1 MVSPT
6 SEELPKHRFLA
17 ELAEE
22 EINAYCERQAVD
34 LRFEFVVASA
44 NSDVERA
51 LELTE
56 SYHADGINLVIGY
69 WSSMICRVREFA
81 ESQGI
86 VIISP
91 SSTSPLLALN
101 DSVFRLA
108 PSDLHQARV
117 IARMLESKGVEA
129 VVILER
135 GD

>member
-1 MVSPT
+1 M
-6 SEELPKHRFLA
+6 
-17 ELAEE
+17 
-22 EINAYCERQAVD
+22 
-34 LRFEFVVASA
+34 
-44 NSDVERA
+44 
-51 LELTE
+51 
-56 SYHADGINLVIGY
+56 
-69 WSSMICRVREFA
+69 
-81 ESQGI
+81 